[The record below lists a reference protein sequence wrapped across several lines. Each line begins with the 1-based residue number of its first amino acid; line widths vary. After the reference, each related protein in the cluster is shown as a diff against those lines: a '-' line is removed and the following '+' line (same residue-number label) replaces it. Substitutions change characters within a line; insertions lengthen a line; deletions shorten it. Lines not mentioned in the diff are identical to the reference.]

1 MPDGEEASHEMS
13 RHRGL
18 VVMEITDQEA
28 KKDLSGMT
36 SDFQTAGENWK
47 IRWTKNYEIHFSKHK
62 IVIIILRS
70 GFDFNLHN
78 M

>member
-1 MPDGEEASHEMS
+1 MPEDEEASDETS

-47 IRWTKNYEIHFSKHK
+47 IRCTKNTLFQAQNCHYHFP
-62 IVIIILRS
+62 VRV
-70 GFDFNLHN
+70 
-78 M
+78 